1 MPATN
6 KHVYCHK
13 GTYYDTFLTN
23 IISGK
28 QLKSNQDDSII
39 ANAEE
44 FFPIKRGVNGDLE
57 LKDISSSL
65 MNNEIGISTLGITSD
80 NYLVIWIQNR
90 AAQSSNG
97 LLVPTGSGS
106 CDWKDRIENDFN
118 RTIIYA
124 MNRELWEESG
134 KTNLCKTHKEVG
146 DTKILGFFRWVIK
159 GGKPEFVGLTKL
171 HCDLLSLYANKKEV
185 FGRKEF
191 LITRIDDIE
200 EIVEELITAENI
212 SEPLFMN
219 LLCLKRYYQNE
230 KEDLEKFIFRH

>member
-1 MPATN
+1 
-6 KHVYCHK
+6 
-13 GTYYDTFLTN
+13 
-23 IISGK
+23 
-28 QLKSNQDDSII
+28 
-39 ANAEE
+39 
-44 FFPIKRGVNGDLE
+44 
-57 LKDISSSL
+57 
-65 MNNEIGISTLGITSD
+65 
-80 NYLVIWIQNR
+80 
-90 AAQSSNG
+90 
-97 LLVPTGSGS
+97 
-106 CDWKDRIENDFN
+106 
-118 RTIIYA
+118 